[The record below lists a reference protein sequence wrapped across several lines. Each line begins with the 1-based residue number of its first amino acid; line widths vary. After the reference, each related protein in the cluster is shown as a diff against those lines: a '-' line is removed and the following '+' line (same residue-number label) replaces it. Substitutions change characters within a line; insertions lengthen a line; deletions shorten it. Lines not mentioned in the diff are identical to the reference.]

1 MSASTTPTSDPS
13 PVQAILSGAET
24 GGFSGSGRVERHAIA
39 RGDGGRVRAARLVID
54 VGSPVPDELP
64 GQGFA
69 LGLSPLPRRN
79 GVRLRP
85 QAAFRISCC
94 CFEFGERTDIRSILP
109 VPPSEARPH
118 QLVIEDAAIGE
129 DDIGRCSPV
138 AVYDSMAQSRSVRSA
153 ALLSISS
160 PRHPHSGST
169 RSGLTGTESV
179 ASHGQPGRGAM
190 AGSSLRKDAFYWV
203 SARHYSPLWMGR
215 TSRSRMQEHL
225 LLGWVDGLAGVE
237 KQRVCASALQPLPE
251 YHDVKPVRDGVHTHG
266 RENAVSSPQ
275 YPP

>member
-69 LGLSPLPRRN
+69 LGLSPLPRRD

-85 QAAFRISCC
+85 QAAFRISRR

-109 VPPSEARPH
+109 VPPSRGPPAPA
-118 QLVIEDAAIGE
+118 LF
-129 DDIGRCSPV
+129 RCSVPELV
-138 AVYDSMAQSRSVRSA
+138 MVYRPPLSA
-153 ALLSISS
+153 GWPSSCNLPDIALATAHTGGAAWNTSIA
-160 PRHPHSGST
+160 H
-169 RSGLTGTESV
+169 
-179 ASHGQPGRGAM
+179 
-190 AGSSLRKDAFYWV
+190 
-203 SARHYSPLWMGR
+203 
-215 TSRSRMQEHL
+215 
-225 LLGWVDGLAGVE
+225 
-237 KQRVCASALQPLPE
+237 
-251 YHDVKPVRDGVHTHG
+251 
-266 RENAVSSPQ
+266 
-275 YPP
+275 